1 MYACLGGKI
10 ATVFPPGTE
19 QRNAPALRQKWPW
32 RGFSSRREAD
42 VVWYT
47 MSVRSTGLACII
59 SLMVLGCA
67 SNPPVSASEDARVW
81 QEEKER
87 QQQGD
92 REAGRIGYIGN
103 EGPPGE

>member
-1 MYACLGGKI
+1 
-10 ATVFPPGTE
+10 
-19 QRNAPALRQKWPW
+19 
-32 RGFSSRREAD
+32 
-42 VVWYT
+42 
-47 MSVRSTGLACII
+47 
-59 SLMVLGCA
+59 MVLGCA

>member
-1 MYACLGGKI
+1 M
-10 ATVFPPGTE
+10 
-19 QRNAPALRQKWPW
+19 ALA
-32 RGFSSRREAD
+32 GFSLRREETF
-42 VVWYT
+42 VWYT
-47 MSVRSTGLACII
+47 MSVWSTGLACII
-59 SLMVLGCA
+59 SLMPLGCA
-67 SNPPVSASEDARVW
+67 SNSPVSASEDARMW